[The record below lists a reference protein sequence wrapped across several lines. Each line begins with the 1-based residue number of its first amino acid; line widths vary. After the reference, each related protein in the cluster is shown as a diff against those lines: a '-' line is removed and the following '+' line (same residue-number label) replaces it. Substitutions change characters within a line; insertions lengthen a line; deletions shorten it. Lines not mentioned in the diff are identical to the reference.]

1 MINNQ
6 RKVIFLMPNIQ
17 VKEKTTLQ
25 NIRLIPYNKKHKNL
39 VPSIF
44 NKGTLIEIDDFKIGD
59 LYDLSTAYKIHDA
72 IEIIKFSYFGT
83 NAPIA
88 HEHPGFIS
96 DSTFDIFTIIEENVD
111 KSFEHKVRITNGV
124 DTYLLNLNEWYKY
137 KSILGN
143 ITPLKITIN
152 SFASYFQYIYDDCI
166 INDEKLSI
174 IKLYNK
180 CLKITDMI
188 EHFDKILFARTSI
201 ETLNNLIYR
210 QDNKNYIDKF
220 FNRTKE
226 IMDNYKDK
234 EHIIIKFYND
244 NIISDQEEY
253 KKLQNNLD
261 TYLNSLRNARHDL
274 VHENKINTSFQILE
288 VYIVWFPLFFLINFF
303 KDTLEEKHIIR
314 LVLFLGLL
322 KINPKFWNNIDKRN
336 YNKKTSISIYSS
348 ISKSLPIYLD
358 KNEIEYAEACLTG
371 FNNNIEKFKIKEE
384 GI

>member
-17 VKEKTTLQ
+17 VEEKIAFQ
-25 NIRLIPYNKKHKNL
+25 NIRLIPYNKEHENL

-44 NKGTLIEIDDFKIGD
+44 NNGTLIEIDDFKTGD
-59 LYDLSTAYKIHDA
+59 LYDLSIAYKIHDA

-88 HEHPGFIS
+88 HEYPGFIS
-96 DSTFDIFTIIEENVD
+96 DSTFDIFTIIEKNLD

-143 ITPLKITIN
+143 ITPLKITTN
-152 SFASYFQYIYDDCI
+152 SFASYVQYIYDDCI
-166 INDEKLSI
+166 INDKKLSI

-188 EHFDKILFARTSI
+188 EHFDKILFARISI
-201 ETLNNLIYR
+201 ETLNSLIDG
-210 QDNKNYIDKF
+210 QVNKNYINKF

-226 IMDNYKDK
+226 IIDDYKDK

-244 NIISDQEEY
+244 NIISNQEEY
-253 KKLQNNLD
+253 KKLQKNLD
-261 TYLNSLRNARHDL
+261 TYLNSLRDARHDL
-274 VHENKINTSFQILE
+274 VHENKIDTSFSTLE
-288 VYIVWFPLFFLINFF
+288 VYITWFPLFFLISFF
-303 KDTLEEKHIIR
+303 KDNLNEKHLIR

-322 KINPKFWNNIDKRN
+322 KINPKFWNKLDERN
-336 YNKKTSISIYSS
+336 YNKRTSISLYSS
-348 ISKSLPIYLD
+348 ISKSLPIHLD
-358 KNEIEYAEACLTG
+358 NNEIEYVEAYLTG
-371 FNNNIEKFKIKEE
+371 FKNNIKEFKNK
-384 GI
+384 GD